1 MPIMKKASFITRM
14 INTISRS
21 LGLIAI
27 CILVMMMILT
37 VLDVFLRRVF
47 NSPIPFSLELVEFMM
62 VLTGFLGL
70 AWCAMSESHIRVDLI
85 VSRMSARARGIIDSL
100 CYLAGFGIS
109 VIIAWQSVTES
120 LAIREMHTES
130 PVLGIPKYPFYL
142 VVAAGFAALA
152 LSMLI
157 LLARR
162 IQVASAPFDAFEKTS
177 WGDR

>member
-1 MPIMKKASFITRM
+1 MGF
-14 INTISRS
+14 
-21 LGLIAI
+21 IAI
-27 CILVMMMILT
+27 CILVAMMILT

-85 VSRMSARARGIIDSL
+85 VSRMPTRARGIIDSL

-109 VIIAWQSVTES
+109 VIIAWRSVMEC
-120 LAIREMHTES
+120 LAIRKLHTES
-130 PVLGIPKYPFYL
+130 TVLGIPIFPFYL

-152 LSMLI
+152 LAILI
-157 LLARR
+157 LLARSLKEA
-162 IQVASAPFDAFEKTS
+162 VK
-177 WGDR
+177 G

>member
-1 MPIMKKASFITRM
+1 MPIMKKAPFITRT
-14 INTISRS
+14 INTISKS

-47 NSPIPFSLELVEFMM
+47 NSPIPFSLELIEFMM

-70 AWCAMSESHIRVDLI
+70 AWCATSGSHIRVDLI
-85 VSRMSARARGIIDSL
+85 VSSMPARARGIIDSL
-100 CYLAGFGIS
+100 CYLAGFGMS
-109 VIIAWQSVTES
+109 VIIAWQSVMECM
-120 LAIREMHTES
+120 AIREMHTES

-152 LSMLI
+152 LSVLI
-157 LLARR
+157 LLARSLKE
-162 IQVASAPFDAFEKTS
+162 ASK
-177 WGDR
+177 G